1 MWTQKLAPLDCLA
14 CTKQDYAVEAKA
26 QVAIC
31 AQPNE
36 GVERHGLLGWARY
49 SQPMRAPFCNVQQM
63 GNTSCSYQDFTYAHT
78 YLSIQLTPLPSLLV
92 QRLLALRWGYVARL
106 YG

>member
-1 MWTQKLAPLDCLA
+1 
-14 CTKQDYAVEAKA
+14 
-26 QVAIC
+26 
-31 AQPNE
+31 
-36 GVERHGLLGWARY
+36 
-49 SQPMRAPFCNVQQM
+49 MRAPFCNVQQM
-63 GNTSCSYQDFTYAHT
+63 GNTSCSYQNFTYAHT